1 LQLRHIGGDCSG
13 NRQPTIHLET
23 TISRATKFRQAA
35 FVYLHFGILYEA
47 GAYTMWRLGLLPNTR
62 FGGPPGAW
70 LFIGALVA
78 GAVFVGLLKWQ
89 NVWLA
94 RIIWLVGAGRLPS
107 LIHFAFVTTDT
118 GVLAPSLYL
127 TALVASVINMWML
140 ARAGWDL

>member
-1 LQLRHIGGDCSG
+1 MVEHS
-13 NRQPTIHLET
+13 T
-23 TISRATKFRQAA
+23 SRATKFRQAA

-70 LFIGALVA
+70 LIVGALVA
-78 GAVFVGLLKWQ
+78 GAVFYALLRWQ
-89 NVWLA
+89 NAWFA
-94 RIIWLVGAGRLPS
+94 RVIWLVGAGRLPS

-127 TALVASVINMWML
+127 TAIVASVINMWML
-140 ARAGWDL
+140 ARAAWDL